1 MTQSGSWRNL
11 NAMRVFFKITALL
24 IVVLLGGCVRS
35 ETELL
40 ESVEAK
46 VRSDPFILAFKQNME
61 HAFGCKSESKVGF
74 QELSVYMS
82 LYSVIGLRQ
91 AEGDRTQIPTVHVI
105 IYCHSAIVSRVY
117 LDLNLWRG
125 MVESFDQFEMIEPE
139 MINRIRFE
147 QSDRFAWYISER
159 HEGPS
164 EPPDLS
170 TAAISTRIWRGFA
183 DQVSS
188 MFPHGCATLEK
199 SAVFYKKS
207 EPMILAGVPYQ
218 EFSSSLSCPKPGPS
232 KPGFIFNGRFFPTK
246 GIVLPLEI
254 ETGGAYVD

>member
-1 MTQSGSWRNL
+1 MNQSGHWSNL
-11 NAMRVFFKITALL
+11 KSVRVLFKITALL
-24 IVVLLGGCVRS
+24 IAVLLGGCVRS

-40 ESVEAK
+40 ETVEAK
-46 VRSDPFILAFKQNME
+46 IRNDPFILSFKQNME
-61 HAFGCKSESKVGF
+61 HAFGCESESKVGS
-74 QELSVYMS
+74 QEMSVYMS

-91 AEGDRTQIPTVHVI
+91 ADGDRTQIPTVHVI

-125 MVESFDQFEMIEPE
+125 AVESFDQFETIEPE

-147 QSDRFAWYISER
+147 QSDSFAWYISER

-164 EPPDLS
+164 EPRDLS
-170 TAAISTRIWRGFA
+170 TAAVSTRIWSGFT

-188 MFPHGCATLEK
+188 MFPHGCGTLQK
-199 SAVFYKKS
+199 SAVVYRES
-207 EPMILAGVPYQ
+207 RPMILAGVPYQ
-218 EFSSSLSCPKPGPS
+218 DFYSTLSCPRPGPS
-232 KPGFIFNGRFFPTK
+232 KPGFNFTGRFFPTK